1 MKVRIEWSEP
11 ETLTLENSFG
21 MMAREE
27 DVMVDYTI
35 DIDGD
40 KGSFEL
46 HGGSDEWYAEG
57 GIFIEDGGYVTG
69 YDGIFELPKAIIN
82 KLKALGYNTDL
93 VD

>member
-46 HGGSDEWYAEG
+46 DGGTDEWHAEG
-57 GIFIEDGGYVTG
+57 GIFIENGGYVTG